1 MSNFYQL
8 LDDKGM
14 NNHWMGGIA
23 GNIGVTM
30 LIAELFVPGDLVL
43 QVAVIGLID
52 GCHSCSELCV
62 LAHSRSYFCGTI
74 SVASKL

>member
-23 GNIGVTM
+23 GNIGMTM

-43 QVAVIGLID
+43 QVAVIELID
-52 GCHSCSELCV
+52 GCHSCSEVCV
-62 LAHSRSYFCGTI
+62 LAHSISYFCSTI